1 MKTRLLRKVRRRYAI
16 YRVDR
21 RRNDTGDDDG
31 SVFWDVF
38 RKRLVDSV
46 YYINNYRTPFY
57 SIDEAK
63 SVILSEVRQKYSHL
77 GEKARRRKAC
87 LLREKVWYNS

>member
-1 MKTRLLRKVRRRYAI
+1 MKTRLLRKVRRKYSI
-16 YRVDR
+16 YRVNR

-57 SIDEAK
+57 SID
-63 SVILSEVRQKYSHL
+63 
-77 GEKARRRKAC
+77 
-87 LLREKVWYNS
+87 